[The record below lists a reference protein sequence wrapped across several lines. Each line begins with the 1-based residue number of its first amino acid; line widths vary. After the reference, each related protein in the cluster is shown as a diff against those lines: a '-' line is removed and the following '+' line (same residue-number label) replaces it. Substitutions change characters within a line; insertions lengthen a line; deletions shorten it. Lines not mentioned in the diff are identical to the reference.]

1 MDRIK
6 SDSWILNRPVAH
18 RGLHNIEEGIP
29 ENSMG
34 AFQAAVAAG
43 HPIELDVHLT
53 TDGRIFILHDFNTQ
67 RVCGRDFNV
76 SGMRS
81 DMLKD
86 FRLMGTE
93 FTLPLLDDV
102 LAEVKGQV
110 PILIEIKSESVH
122 VGPLE
127 EKLHETF
134 KKDKGEVAIES
145 FNPLSIR
152 YMRKKDP
159 EYIIGQLSYDFK
171 GKDNIPGPVRKL
183 LENCRLNF
191 LSHPD
196 FIAYDIKNMPR
207 PFLKTLEDGSKTA
220 LLGWTI
226 RTQEDRSFA
235 ESHCD
240 NYIFEKL
247 R

>member
-1 MDRIK
+1 MNRIK
-6 SDSWILNRPVAH
+6 SDSWILTRPIAH

-34 AFQAAVAAG
+34 AFQAAVEAG
-43 HPIELDVHLT
+43 HPMELDVHLT
-53 TDGRIFILHDFNTQ
+53 TDGRLFILHDFNTE
-67 RVCGRDFNV
+67 RVCGRNFNV
-76 SGMRS
+76 SGMKS
-81 DMLKD
+81 DMLGD

-93 FTLPLLDDV
+93 YTLPLLDDV
-102 LAEVKGQV
+102 LAEVDGRV
-110 PILIEIKSESVH
+110 PVLIEIKSESVH

-127 EKLHETF
+127 EKLHETLQEYT
-134 KKDKGEVAIES
+134 GHVSIES
-145 FNPLSIR
+145 FNALSIR
-152 YMRKKDP
+152 YMRKKNP

-171 GKDNIPGPVRKL
+171 GKDNIPGPVKRL

-207 PFLKTLEDGSKTA
+207 PFLKKMADGNKTA

-226 RTQEDRSFA
+226 RDRKSTRLNS
-235 ESHCD
+235 SH
-240 NYIFEKL
+240 
-247 R
+247 